1 MKFFFKKFGLI
12 SILGMGILV
21 GCASQSDFQTLQKDS
36 TQTTREVFTLQ
47 RNLLDANTEL
57 KDLSAKL
64 EALEKENRALR
75 QAVNALN
82 QETKSKVG
90 LLEKEMDV
98 GTQPMRRQQADMGAR
113 LEKLQLDVQ
122 NLTGRFEETKYF
134 AQKTF
139 AETKTLKETHQAK
152 IEELE
157 KQIVALNKAVEGKEK
172 KVEPS
177 GEGKPP
183 KVGVEEEMNGKLASS
198 PAATEG
204 TAQKP
209 SPSKKVEKPAK
220 PATATAEDAYKKA
233 YELYSKGDTEGA
245 KKEFKAYL
253 ETYPKSKYV
262 ENAHF
267 WLGECYFSEKKYE
280 EAILEFD
287 EVIKKFPKGN
297 KVPNALFRQ
306 GMAFLE
312 LKDSTNAKLIFKEVV
327 KRYPNSDLAKSARKK
342 LQEL

>member
-1 MKFFFKKFGLI
+1 
-12 SILGMGILV
+12 MGIFA
-21 GCASQSDFQTLQKDS
+21 GCASQSDFQTMQKDS
-36 TQTTREVFTLQ
+36 NQMTREVFTLQ

-57 KDLSAKL
+57 KDISGKL
-64 EALEKENRALR
+64 DALDKKNDALR
-75 QAVNALN
+75 QEVNALSS
-82 QETKSKVG
+82 ETKSKVG

-139 AETKTLKETHQAK
+139 AETKTLKDTYQAK
-152 IEELE
+152 LDELD
-157 KQIVALNKAVEGKEK
+157 KQVAALNKALEGKEK
-172 KVEPS
+172 KVEPP
-177 GEGKPP
+177 GEGRPP
-183 KVGVEEEMNGKLASS
+183 KEGVEEEENGKPAPS
-198 PAATEG
+198 PAAKEG
-204 TAQKP
+204 LAKKP
-209 SPSKKVEKPAK
+209 SPSKKGETPTK
-220 PATATAEDAYKKA
+220 PATATPEEAYKKA
-233 YELYSKGDTEGA
+233 YEQYSKGDTEAA
-245 KKEFKAYL
+245 KRDFKAYL
-253 ETYPKSKYV
+253 EKYPKSKFV

-312 LKDSTNAKLIFKEVV
+312 LKDSTNAKLIFKEVI
-327 KRYPNSDLAKSARKK
+327 KRFPQSDLAKSARKK